1 MSLTS
6 TFLPSKD
13 SAFATPKKKR
23 VLLVDSSR
31 VKRDLR
37 SETMRKLGIEVDCAA
52 DISEA
57 RCWWRPGLYDL
68 VLIHVLNDAKPV
80 EKFCDDVRNATPSQ
94 STMFLVGG
102 PAFLSVAPDDREPPV
117 DCTAS
122 MAAKDAELGQ
132 ANVDSDG
139 KPQRWGLMEAC
150 RRISAIRSVCDART
164 QAIRNR
170 PEPRRDSE
178 MSRGNPA
185 VDSEN
190 VESKQE
196 ELQ

>member
-6 TFLPSKD
+6 AILPVKD
-13 SAFATPKKKR
+13 PAFATPKKKR
-23 VLLVDSSR
+23 VLLIDSSR
-31 VKRDLR
+31 AKRDLR

-80 EKFCDDVRNATPSQ
+80 ERFCDDVRSATPSQ
-94 STMFLVGG
+94 PTRFLVGE
-102 PAFLSVAPDDREPPV
+102 PTFLSLLPDEKQEV
-117 DCTAS
+117 DENSAS
-122 MAAKDAELGQ
+122 TAAKDPAQGKTD
-132 ANVDSDG
+132 VGSDG

-150 RRISAIRSVCDART
+150 RRISAIRLVCDART

-178 MSRGNPA
+178 MSRGNRA
-185 VDSEN
+185 LDAET
-190 VESKQE
+190 VEFMRE